1 MTVMTRNAA
10 IAHANETRDIETLKT
25 PDNHGKK
32 WSVDNDDHLKK
43 LADKNIITRTDIS
56 NAAIKLGRTYGAVK
70 SRILTY
76 YIQDSFDYNTG
87 DNSKLLKKFQFA
99 TEEDI
104 EWYALR
110 NYTKKY
116 KLAYK
121 LNKIERIVNS
131 IKDKSNNGVANDC
144 ESILDIIASISEEN
158 N

>member
-1 MTVMTRNAA
+1 MTIMTRNAA
-10 IAHANETRDIETLKT
+10 IALANETRDIETLKT

-99 TEEDI
+99 TEEDV

-131 IKDKSNNGVANDC
+131 IKDKSNNGAANDC

>member
-10 IAHANETRDIETLKT
+10 IALCPPVASVLPT

-32 WSVDNDDHLKK
+32 WSVDNDNYLKK
-43 LADKNIITRTDIS
+43 LADKSIITRIDIE
-56 NAAIKLGRTYGAVK
+56 NASVKLGRTYGAVK

-87 DNSKLLKKFQFA
+87 DNSNLLKKFQFA
-99 TEEDI
+99 TEEDV

-116 KLAYK
+116 KLVYK
-121 LNKIERIVNS
+121 LNKIARIVNS
-131 IKDKSNNGVANDC
+131 IKDKSNTALANNC
-144 ESILDIIASISEEN
+144 ESILDIIESISEEN

>member
-1 MTVMTRNAA
+1 MTIMTRNAA
-10 IAHANETRDIETLKT
+10 IALANEAPHIEDVNT

-43 LADKNIITRTDIS
+43 LADKSIITRVDIE
-56 NAAIKLGRTYGAVK
+56 NTAEKLGRTYGAIK

-76 YIQDSFDYNTG
+76 YIQDSFDYDTG

-121 LNKIERIVNS
+121 LNKIKRIVNL
-131 IKDKSNNGVANDC
+131 IKDKSNNGVVNDC
-144 ESILDIIASISEEN
+144 ESVLDIIASINEEN

>member
-10 IAHANETRDIETLKT
+10 IALANEARDIEVVNT
-25 PDNHGKK
+25 PNNHGKK

-43 LADKNIITRTDIS
+43 LADKSTITRIDIEG
-56 NAAIKLGRTYGAVK
+56 AAVKLGRTYGAVK

-87 DNSKLLKKFQFA
+87 DNSNLLKKFQFA
-99 TEEDI
+99 TEEDV

-131 IKDKSNNGVANDC
+131 IKDKSNNGAANDC
-144 ESILDIIASISEEN
+144 ESILDIIASIDEEN